1 MNRGRGRQLL
11 ALGAGVLLL
20 GATGAVLIQQVGR
33 EDGYARAAEVSAR
46 IEHDQFDRFFRCAL
60 PGARLSELTA
70 QRVHSAFENLGD
82 RFGKSYGMTL
92 EGCAPQ
98 LQTLTESIQTLK
110 VPANVRPQHA
120 ALVTATSAL
129 RTANTQYLG
138 YLSDSGDYDYVAAMP
153 LLENF
158 GKAWAG
164 YHAAQ
169 NDLERV
175 LQERL

>member
-1 MNRGRGRQLL
+1 M
-11 ALGAGVLLL
+11 
-20 GATGAVLIQQVGR
+20 LIQQVGR
-33 EDGYARAAEVSAR
+33 EDGYARAAEASAR

-70 QRVHSAFENLGD
+70 QRVHSAFENLAD

-92 EGCAPQ
+92 EGCSPQ
-98 LQTLTESIQTLK
+98 LQALTESIQTLK

-129 RTANTQYLG
+129 RAANTQYLG
-138 YLSDSGDYDYVAAMP
+138 YLSDRGDYDYVAAMP

-158 GKAWAG
+158 GEAWAG